1 MKIITTTLLFSIF
14 TLLFLPGCRG
24 KIKTVGENA
33 FVIEAEPIVKDGGR
47 IIEFPEK
54 SEKLKL
60 FKTQKIKDLTFNLS
74 ISAPAT
80 VIGRAEKSATSYNN
94 TIILFES
101 SELTSV
107 YSSFLQ
113 NITLEKTAK
122 MNFDRVNDLY
132 KNGAATGKELNDASA
147 ELINIQ
153 TVLAENEAKLRES
166 GLNPE
171 NLNNSPRGTV
181 WLICDL
187 PESELNLVKRG
198 QRYNLEFPSFPEET
212 ISANIDVIA
221 EVMNTQ
227 TRKVRIRLSL
237 LDTKDRFRPGMY
249 AKVKFETPHS
259 GLMIPIKAVFSANAR
274 YYVFIKTSENSY
286 ERREVTV
293 STETGDFI
301 ELSSG
306 VTKGEDIV
314 TTNVYLLKGIDM
326 GI

>member
-1 MKIITTTLLFSIF
+1 MKIKNITLLL
-14 TLLFLPGCRG
+14 LLFIQVFLLSCRG
-24 KIKTVGENA
+24 KVKTVVEDA
-33 FVIEAEPIVKDGGR
+33 FIIETEPIVKDGGST
-47 IIEFPEK
+47 IEFPLK

-94 TIILFES
+94 PIILFES
-101 SELTSV
+101 PELTSV

-113 NITLEKTAK
+113 NITLEKTARI
-122 MNFDRVNDLY
+122 NFDRVNDLY
-132 KNGAATGKELNDASA
+132 KNGAVTGKELNDASA
-147 ELINIQ
+147 ELLNIQ

-187 PESELNLVKRG
+187 PESELNLVKKG

-237 LDTKDRFRPGMY
+237 LDTRERIRPGMY
-249 AKVKFETPHS
+249 AEVKFETPHS
-259 GLMIPIKAVFSANAR
+259 GLMIPKKAVFSANAR
-274 YYVFIKTSENSY
+274 YYVFIETSENSF

-293 STETGDFI
+293 STESGDFI

-306 VTKGEDIV
+306 ITQGEDIV
-314 TTNVYLLKGIDM
+314 TTNIYLLKGLSM